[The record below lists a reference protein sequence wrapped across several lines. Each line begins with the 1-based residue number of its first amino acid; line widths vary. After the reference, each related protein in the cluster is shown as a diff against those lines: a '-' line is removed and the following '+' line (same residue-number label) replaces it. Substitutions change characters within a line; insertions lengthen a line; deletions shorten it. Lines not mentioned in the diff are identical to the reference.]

1 MVHGV
6 TKSWTR
12 LRDIHSLRW
21 FQGLPWWFSDKEP
34 AYRWRRLEFD
44 PWVRKIPWRRK
55 WQPTLLFLPRESHGK
70 RSLAVYNRWDHKELT
85 TTYWLKQQQMLQS
98 SCPQLW
104 LQVGTSE
111 RVLRTGCSG
120 SPRTKGIR
128 SPGWSGYWYCS
139 EAPRGF
145 SVLPG
150 WRTTG
155 LEQPPGP

>member
-1 MVHGV
+1 MIPSFSGSSAGKESKWLPCPVLWLGKFHGQGACQATGHGV

-70 RSLAVYNRWDHKELT
+70 RSLVDYGPWGHKELDT
-85 TTYWLKQQQMLQS
+85 TEVTEHPHTHLKINKLNQI
-98 SCPQLW
+98 SCNDKIMHLN
-104 LQVGTSE
+104 S
-111 RVLRTGCSG
+111 
-120 SPRTKGIR
+120 II
-128 SPGWSGYWYCS
+128 
-139 EAPRGF
+139 
-145 SVLPG
+145 
-150 WRTTG
+150 
-155 LEQPPGP
+155 